1 MRVVNPINPHRTNN
15 ASRASSLPQ
24 RNAHGLSSAHAT
36 YPVESHDMLTIKPR
50 AEDVEGQPILR
61 PLPSAQCRSVGPFV
75 FFDHMLETDH
85 APGHGMDI
93 RQHPHIGLS
102 TLTYLFEGQI
112 QHKDS
117 LGSDQHVQS
126 GEVSWMTAGRAIAHV
141 ERTPEDLLQSG
152 SRLHGLQVWLAS
164 PKAHEQG
171 ESHYSHHRADEL
183 PVSDSMGIRIRMIA
197 GSGFCLTSP
206 VPVLSP
212 TLYAEL
218 HLQNATT
225 LMIPNEHDQR
235 ALYVIEGDVLL
246 DGEPVEA
253 RSLVVLTPGDEPTL
267 CAESEC
273 HAVLIGGT
281 ALDGPRRMNW
291 NFVASDAALIDQ
303 ARAKW
308 AAGDW
313 PTVPGEVE
321 RIELPASPKARP
333 QPL

>member
-1 MRVVNPINPHRTNN
+1 
-15 ASRASSLPQ
+15 
-24 RNAHGLSSAHAT
+24 
-36 YPVESHDMLTIKPR
+36 MLTIKPR

-61 PLPSAQCRSVGPFV
+61 PLPSAKCRSVGPFV
-75 FFDHMLETDH
+75 FFDHMLETSY
-85 APGHGMDI
+85 APGTGMDI

-117 LGSDQHVQS
+117 LGSDQHVMP
-126 GEVSWMTAGRAIAHV
+126 GEVSWMTAGKAIAHI
-141 ERTPEDLLQSG
+141 ERTPQAQHDSG

-171 ESHYSHHRADEL
+171 TGHYSHHPADSL
-183 PVSDSMGIRIRMIA
+183 PVSEGMGISIRMIA
-197 GSGFCLTSP
+197 GKGFCLESP

-218 HLQNATT
+218 KMQAATT
-225 LMIPNEHDQR
+225 LLIPAEHEQR
-235 ALYVIEGDVLL
+235 ALYVIAGEGLL
-246 DGEPVEA
+246 NGEPVEP
-253 RSLVVLTPGDEPTL
+253 RSLVVLEPGDEPTL
-267 CAESEC
+267 CAASEC
-273 HAVLIGGT
+273 HAVLIGGA

-291 NFVASDAALIDQ
+291 NFVASDPALIDQ

-313 PTVPGEVE
+313 PTVPGEVT
-321 RIELPASPKARP
+321 RIELPVSRK
-333 QPL
+333 